1 MKFPD
6 LRDFGLS
13 PKLCARVQA
22 VLQPGEQVRW
32 VGQPMAF
39 RSIDWGNCIG
49 AWLFTGVLG
58 GLGGFVF
65 YHLVTGEPE
74 AGGFV
79 LLFAYGLS
87 LFFVLLFVGALLTPF
102 VRLWLLRH
110 TFYVI
115 TNQRA
120 LIAGAGKES
129 WPLSRRMVASNFQR
143 KDGSGNLVFASRR
156 EDGPKGMGRTVEH
169 GFMNLR
175 DVRLIEEILEKAI
188 AERKKS

>member
-1 MKFPD
+1 MPAD

-13 PKLCARVQA
+13 ARRCAMVQA
-22 VLQPGEQVRW
+22 NLRPGEQVRW

-49 AWLFTGVLG
+49 AWLFSGVLG
-58 GLGGFVF
+58 SLGGFVF

-74 AGGFV
+74 GGGFV

-87 LFFVLLFVGALLTPF
+87 LFLVLLFVGALLTPF

-120 LIAGAGKES
+120 LIAGAGKGA
-129 WPLSRRMVASNFQR
+129 WPLSRRIVASNFQR
-143 KDGSGNLVFASRR
+143 KDGSGNLVFASRW
-156 EDGPKGMGRTVEH
+156 EDGPKGMGRTAEH

>member
-1 MKFPD
+1 M
-6 LRDFGLS
+6 
-13 PKLCARVQA
+13 VQA
-22 VLQPGEQVRW
+22 ELRPGEQVRW

-58 GLGGFVF
+58 SLGGFVF
-65 YHLVTGEPE
+65 YHLVTGETE

-120 LIAGAGKES
+120 LIVGSGADS
-129 WPLSRRMVASNFQR
+129 WSLSRRMVASNFQR
-143 KDGSGNLVFASRR
+143 KDGSGNLVFATRW

-175 DVRLIEEILEKAI
+175 DVCLVEEILQKAI
-188 AERKKS
+188 AERKKV

>member
-1 MKFPD
+1 MPAD

-13 PKLCARVQA
+13 SRQVVLVQA
-22 VLQPGEQVRW
+22 NLHPGEQVRW

-49 AWLFTGVLG
+49 GWLFTGVLG

-74 AGGFV
+74 TGGFV

-87 LFFVLLFVGALLTPF
+87 LFFVLLFVAAVLTPF
-102 VRLWLLRH
+102 VRLWLLYN

-115 TNQRA
+115 TNCRA
-120 LIAGAGKES
+120 LIVGSGADS

-143 KDGSGNLVFASRR
+143 KDGSGNLVFATRW
-156 EDGPKGMGRTVEH
+156 EDGPRGMGRTVEY

-175 DVRLIEEILEKAI
+175 DVRLVEEILEKTI
-188 AERKKS
+188 AERKKV

>member
-1 MKFPD
+1 MPVD

-13 PKLCARVQA
+13 ARHCAMVQA
-22 VLQPGEQVRW
+22 NLRPGEQVRW

-49 AWLFTGVLG
+49 AWLFSGVLG
-58 GLGGFVF
+58 SLGGFVF

-74 AGGFV
+74 IGGFV

-87 LFFVLLFVGALLTPF
+87 LLFVLLFVATLLTPF

-120 LIAGAGKES
+120 LIAGARNES

-143 KDGSGNLVFASRR
+143 KDGSGNLVFASRW

-175 DVRLIEEILEKAI
+175 DVRLVEEILEKAI

>member
-1 MKFPD
+1 MPAD

-13 PKLCARVQA
+13 ARHCAMVQA
-22 VLQPGEQVRW
+22 ELRPGEQVRW

-87 LFFVLLFVGALLTPF
+87 LFLVLLFVGALLTPF

-143 KDGSGNLVFASRR
+143 KDGSGNLVFATRW
-156 EDGPKGMGRTVEH
+156 EDGPKGMGRTVEY

-175 DVRLIEEILEKAI
+175 DVRLVEEILEKAI

>member
-1 MKFPD
+1 MPAD

-87 LFFVLLFVGALLTPF
+87 LFLVLLFVGALLTPF

-143 KDGSGNLVFASRR
+143 KDGSGNLVFATRW
-156 EDGPKGMGRTVEH
+156 EDGPKGMGRTVEY

-175 DVRLIEEILEKAI
+175 DVRMVEEILEKAI
-188 AERKKS
+188 AERKKV

>member
-1 MKFPD
+1 MPAD

-13 PKLCARVQA
+13 ARHCAMVQTD
-22 VLQPGEQVRW
+22 LRPGEQVRW

-49 AWLFTGVLG
+49 AWLFSGVLG
-58 GLGGFVF
+58 SLGGFVF

-74 AGGFV
+74 GGGFV

-87 LFFVLLFVGALLTPF
+87 LIFVLLSVAAVLTPF
-102 VRLWLLRH
+102 VRLWLLH
-110 TFYVI
+110 NTFYVI
-115 TNQRA
+115 TNCRA
-120 LIAGAGKES
+120 LIVGSGADS

-143 KDGSGNLVFASRR
+143 KDGSGNLVFATRW
-156 EDGPKGMGRTVEH
+156 EDGPKGMGRTAEH

>member
-1 MKFPD
+1 MPAD

-13 PKLCARVQA
+13 ARHSAMVQA
-22 VLQPGEQVRW
+22 NLHPDEQVRW

-49 AWLFTGVLG
+49 AWLFSGVLG
-58 GLGGFVF
+58 SLGGFVF

-74 AGGFV
+74 GGGFV

-87 LFFVLLFVGALLTPF
+87 LIFVLLFVAALLTPF

-143 KDGSGNLVFASRR
+143 KDGSGNLVFASRW

-175 DVRLIEEILEKAI
+175 DVRMVEEILEKAI

>member
-1 MKFPD
+1 MPAD

-13 PKLCARVQA
+13 ARHCAMVQA
-22 VLQPGEQVRW
+22 ELRPGEQVRW

-39 RSIDWGNCIG
+39 RSIVWGKCIG
-49 AWLFTGVLG
+49 SLLFTGGLG

-74 AGGFV
+74 TGGFV

-87 LFFVLLFVGALLTPF
+87 LLFVLLFVAALLTPF

-143 KDGSGNLVFASRR
+143 KDGSGNLVFASRW

-175 DVRLIEEILEKAI
+175 DVRLVEEILEKAI

>member
-1 MKFPD
+1 MTAD

-13 PKLCARVQA
+13 PRQVALVQA
-22 VLQPGEQVRW
+22 DLRPGEQVRW

-39 RSIDWGNCIG
+39 RSIDWGNCVG
-49 AWLFTGVLG
+49 AWLFSGMLG
-58 GLGGFVF
+58 SLGGFVF

-74 AGGFV
+74 TGGFV

-87 LFFVLLFVGALLTPF
+87 LFFVLLFVAAVLTPF
-102 VRLWLLRH
+102 VRLWLLH
-110 TFYVI
+110 NTFYVI

-120 LIAGAGKES
+120 LIAGVGEES

-143 KDGSGNLVFASRR
+143 KDGSGNLVFATRW

-175 DVRLIEEILEKAI
+175 DVRMVEEILEKAI
-188 AERKKS
+188 AERKKV

>member
-1 MKFPD
+1 MPAD

-87 LFFVLLFVGALLTPF
+87 LIFVLLSVAAVLTPF
-102 VRLWLLRH
+102 VRLWLLH
-110 TFYVI
+110 NTFYVI
-115 TNQRA
+115 TNCRA
-120 LIAGAGKES
+120 LIVGSGADS

-143 KDGSGNLVFASRR
+143 KDGSGNLVFATRW
-156 EDGPKGMGRTVEH
+156 EDGPKGMGRTVEY

-175 DVRLIEEILEKAI
+175 DVRMVEEILEKTI
-188 AERKKS
+188 AERVKA

>member
-1 MKFPD
+1 MPAD

-13 PKLCARVQA
+13 PRQVALVQNA
-22 VLQPGEQVRW
+22 LRPGEQVRW

-39 RSIDWGNCIG
+39 RSIDWGKCIG
-49 AWLFTGVLG
+49 SLLFTGVLG

-74 AGGFV
+74 ARGFV

-87 LFFVLLFVGALLTPF
+87 LLFVLLFVAALLTPF

-120 LIAGAGKES
+120 LIAGVGEES
-129 WPLSRRMVASNFQR
+129 WPLCRRMVASNFQR
-143 KDGSGNLVFASRR
+143 KDGSGNLVFALRW

-175 DVRLIEEILEKAI
+175 DVRMVEEILEKAI
-188 AERKKS
+188 AERKKV

>member
-1 MKFPD
+1 MPAD

-13 PKLCARVQA
+13 ARHCAMVQA
-22 VLQPGEQVRW
+22 ELRPGEQVRW

-49 AWLFTGVLG
+49 AWLFSGVLG
-58 GLGGFVF
+58 SLGGFVF

-74 AGGFV
+74 IGGFV

-87 LFFVLLFVGALLTPF
+87 LLFVLLFVAALLTPF

-143 KDGSGNLVFASRR
+143 KDGSGNLVFATRW
-156 EDGPKGMGRTVEH
+156 EDGPKGMGRTAEH

>member
-1 MKFPD
+1 MPAD

-13 PKLCARVQA
+13 ARHCAMVQA
-22 VLQPGEQVRW
+22 ELRPGEQVRW

-87 LFFVLLFVGALLTPF
+87 LFLGLLFVGALLTPF

-143 KDGSGNLVFASRR
+143 KDGSGNLVFASRW

-175 DVRLIEEILEKAI
+175 DVRLVEEILEKAI

>member
-1 MKFPD
+1 MTAD

-13 PKLCARVQA
+13 PSQVALVQA
-22 VLQPGEQVRW
+22 ALHPGEQVRW

-49 AWLFTGVLG
+49 AWLFSGVLG
-58 GLGGFVF
+58 SLGGFVF

-74 AGGFV
+74 GGGFV

-87 LFFVLLFVGALLTPF
+87 LLLVLLFVGTLLAPI
-102 VRLWLLRH
+102 VRLWFLRH
-110 TFYVI
+110 TFYII
-115 TNQRA
+115 TSQRA
-120 LIAGAGKES
+120 LIAGAKSDS

-143 KDGSGNLVFASRR
+143 KDGSGNLVFATRW
-156 EDGPKGMGRTVEH
+156 EDGPKGMGRTVEY

-175 DVRLIEEILEKAI
+175 DVRLVEEILEKAI
-188 AERKKS
+188 AERKKV

>member
-1 MKFPD
+1 MTVD

-13 PKLCARVQA
+13 ARHSAMVQA
-22 VLQPGEQVRW
+22 NLHPGEQVRW

-39 RSIDWGNCIG
+39 RSIDWGNCVG
-49 AWLFTGVLG
+49 AWLFSGMLG
-58 GLGGFVF
+58 SLGGFVF

-74 AGGFV
+74 AGGLV

-87 LFFVLLFVGALLTPF
+87 LLFVLLFVAALLTPF

-143 KDGSGNLVFASRR
+143 KDGSGNLVFATRW

-175 DVRLIEEILEKAI
+175 DVRMVEEILEKAI
-188 AERKKS
+188 AERKKV

>member
-1 MKFPD
+1 MPAD

-22 VLQPGEQVRW
+22 NLRPGEQVRW

-74 AGGFV
+74 GGGFV

-143 KDGSGNLVFASRR
+143 KDGSGNLVFASRW

-175 DVRLIEEILEKAI
+175 DVRLVEEILEKAI

>member
-1 MKFPD
+1 MTAD

-13 PKLCARVQA
+13 PRQVALVQA
-22 VLQPGEQVRW
+22 DLRPGEQVRW

-49 AWLFTGVLG
+49 AWLFSGVLG
-58 GLGGFVF
+58 SLGGFVF

-74 AGGFV
+74 TGGFV

-143 KDGSGNLVFASRR
+143 KDGSGNLVFASRW

>member
-1 MKFPD
+1 MTAD

-13 PKLCARVQA
+13 PRQVALVQA
-22 VLQPGEQVRW
+22 DLRPGEQVRW

-87 LFFVLLFVGALLTPF
+87 LFLVLLFVGALLTPF

-120 LIAGAGKES
+120 LIAGARNES

-143 KDGSGNLVFASRR
+143 KDGSGNLVFASRW

-175 DVRLIEEILEKAI
+175 DVRLVEEILEKAI

>member
-1 MKFPD
+1 MTVD

-13 PKLCARVQA
+13 ARHSAMVQA
-22 VLQPGEQVRW
+22 NLHPGEQVRW

-39 RSIDWGNCIG
+39 RSIDWGNCVG
-49 AWLFTGVLG
+49 AWLFSGMLG
-58 GLGGFVF
+58 SLGGFVF

-74 AGGFV
+74 AGGLV

-87 LFFVLLFVGALLTPF
+87 LLFVLLFVAALLTPF

-120 LIAGAGKES
+120 LIAGVGEES

-143 KDGSGNLVFASRR
+143 KDGSGNLVFATRW

-175 DVRLIEEILEKAI
+175 DVRMVEEILEKAI
-188 AERKKS
+188 AERKKV

>member
-1 MKFPD
+1 MPVD

-13 PKLCARVQA
+13 ARHCAMVQA
-22 VLQPGEQVRW
+22 NLRPGEQVRW

-49 AWLFTGVLG
+49 AWLFSGVLG
-58 GLGGFVF
+58 CLGGFVF

-74 AGGFV
+74 GGGFV

-87 LFFVLLFVGALLTPF
+87 LFLVLLFVGALLTPF

-143 KDGSGNLVFASRR
+143 KDGSGNLVFASRW
-156 EDGPKGMGRTVEH
+156 EDGPKGMGRTVEY

-175 DVRLIEEILEKAI
+175 DVRLVEEILEKAI

>member
-1 MKFPD
+1 MPVD

-13 PKLCARVQA
+13 ARHCAMVQA
-22 VLQPGEQVRW
+22 NLRPVEQVRW

-49 AWLFTGVLG
+49 AWLFSGVLG
-58 GLGGFVF
+58 SLGGFVF

-74 AGGFV
+74 IGGFV

-87 LFFVLLFVGALLTPF
+87 LLFVLLFVATLLTPF

-143 KDGSGNLVFASRR
+143 KDGSGNLVFATRW
-156 EDGPKGMGRTVEH
+156 EDGPKGLGRTVEY

-175 DVRLIEEILEKAI
+175 DVRLVEEILEKAI

>member
-1 MKFPD
+1 M
-6 LRDFGLS
+6 
-13 PKLCARVQA
+13 
-22 VLQPGEQVRW
+22 
-32 VGQPMAF
+32 
-39 RSIDWGNCIG
+39 
-49 AWLFTGVLG
+49 
-58 GLGGFVF
+58 
-65 YHLVTGEPE
+65 TGEPE

-87 LFFVLLFVGALLTPF
+87 LFLVLLFVGALLTPF

-143 KDGSGNLVFASRR
+143 KDGSGNLVFATRW
-156 EDGPKGMGRTVEH
+156 EDGPKGMGRTVEY

-175 DVRLIEEILEKAI
+175 DVRMVEEILEKTI
-188 AERKKS
+188 AERVKA

>member
-1 MKFPD
+1 MPAD

-13 PKLCARVQA
+13 ARHCAMVQSE
-22 VLQPGEQVRW
+22 LRPGEQVRW

-39 RSIDWGNCIG
+39 RSIDWGNCVG

-58 GLGGFVF
+58 SLGGFVF
-65 YHLVTGEPE
+65 YHLVTGETE

-120 LIAGAGKES
+120 LIVGSGADS
-129 WPLSRRMVASNFQR
+129 WSLSRRMVASNFQR
-143 KDGSGNLVFASRR
+143 KDGSGNLVFATRW

-175 DVRLIEEILEKAI
+175 DVCLVEEILQKAI
-188 AERKKS
+188 AERKKV

>member
-1 MKFPD
+1 MPVD

-13 PKLCARVQA
+13 ARHSAMVQA
-22 VLQPGEQVRW
+22 NLHPDEQVRW

-49 AWLFTGVLG
+49 AWLFSGVLG
-58 GLGGFVF
+58 SLGGFVF

-74 AGGFV
+74 IGGFV

-87 LFFVLLFVGALLTPF
+87 LLFVLLFVATLLTPF

-143 KDGSGNLVFASRR
+143 KDGSGNLVFASRW

-175 DVRLIEEILEKAI
+175 DVRMVEEILEKTI
-188 AERKKS
+188 AERVKA

>member
-1 MKFPD
+1 MPAD

-87 LFFVLLFVGALLTPF
+87 LFLVLLFVGALLTPF

-143 KDGSGNLVFASRR
+143 KDGSGNLVFATRW
-156 EDGPKGMGRTVEH
+156 EDGPKGMGRTVEY

-175 DVRLIEEILEKAI
+175 DVRMVEEILEKTI
-188 AERKKS
+188 AERVKA

>member
-1 MKFPD
+1 MPAD

-87 LFFVLLFVGALLTPF
+87 LFLVLLFVGALLTPF

-120 LIAGAGKES
+120 LIASVGEES

-143 KDGSGNLVFASRR
+143 KDGSGNLVFASRW

-175 DVRLIEEILEKAI
+175 DVRLVEEILEKAI

>member
-1 MKFPD
+1 MPAD

-13 PKLCARVQA
+13 ARHCAMVQA
-22 VLQPGEQVRW
+22 NLRPGEQVRW

-49 AWLFTGVLG
+49 AWLFSGVLG
-58 GLGGFVF
+58 SLGGFVF

-74 AGGFV
+74 GGGFL

-87 LFFVLLFVGALLTPF
+87 LIFVLLSVAAVLTPF
-102 VRLWLLRH
+102 VRLWLLH
-110 TFYVI
+110 NTFYVI

-143 KDGSGNLVFASRR
+143 KDGSGNLVFASRW

-175 DVRLIEEILEKAI
+175 DVRLVEEILEKAI

>member
-1 MKFPD
+1 MPAD

-13 PKLCARVQA
+13 ARHCAMVQA
-22 VLQPGEQVRW
+22 ELRPGEQVRW

-49 AWLFTGVLG
+49 AWLFTGVSG
-58 GLGGFVF
+58 SLGGFVF

-74 AGGFV
+74 GGGFV

-87 LFFVLLFVGALLTPF
+87 LLFVLLFVAAVLTPF
-102 VRLWLLRH
+102 VRLWLLH
-110 TFYVI
+110 NTFYVI
-115 TNQRA
+115 TDCRA
-120 LIAGAGKES
+120 LIVGSGADS

-143 KDGSGNLVFASRR
+143 KDGSGNLVFATRW
-156 EDGPKGMGRTVEH
+156 EDGPKGMGRTVEY

-175 DVRLIEEILEKAI
+175 DVRLVEEILEKAI
-188 AERKKS
+188 AERKKV